1 MSAAVGAGKH
11 QYELEMNGPNVCGG
25 GIVEMKNDAMK
36 NYAKYERAAQSMCVI
51 MYGVKVIPQKA
62 EVPQAVAGK

>member
-1 MSAAVGAGKH
+1 MLAAVGAGKH

-51 MYGVKVIPQKA
+51 M
-62 EVPQAVAGK
+62 